1 MEKTEDSETCQLSNK
16 PNWSL
21 VVSFFSFLHFEKL
34 KREKKIS
41 GCIMYLYKVT
51 PNCLHSTACSFNIFT
66 VGKNNFTALKLAGKM
81 AEGITT
87 QQL

>member
-1 MEKTEDSETCQLSNK
+1 
-16 PNWSL
+16 
-21 VVSFFSFLHFEKL
+21 
-34 KREKKIS
+34 
-41 GCIMYLYKVT
+41 MYLYKVT

-87 QQL
+87 QQLW